1 MLSLIDGGC
10 RPPGMMV
17 GVANVYAVVPARGGS
32 KGIPAKN
39 LQVVGGH
46 PLVARAVIAA
56 HRSSRVGRVFV
67 STDDERIGEAASA
80 AGAEVVAR
88 PAALGSDE
96 ATSESALLH
105 ALDDLTGRGVPEPD
119 VLVMLQCTS
128 PFITPSDIDG
138 TIAAL
143 DRDGA
148 DSAFTV
154 TPSHAFLWR
163 SGPGGA
169 VAANHD
175 ATTRLRR
182 QDRESEYLETGG
194 VYAMRTPGFR
204 AARHRFFGRMAF
216 HEVPRL
222 RALEIDEPADL
233 VLARALAPQIDA
245 EQARDR
251 LPAHVAA
258 LVLDFDGVLTDNTV
272 MTREDGTESVL
283 CDRSDGFGIE
293 LLQQAGVR
301 VAVLSKERNPVVAA
315 RCAKLGVEHVQG
327 LDDKVPALRQYLARE
342 AIDPSEVVFVG
353 NDANDAG
360 CLALVACG
368 AIVADAHPSIRH
380 VADLVLTRPGG
391 HGAVREIADL
401 ILAHEEER

>member
-1 MLSLIDGGC
+1 
-10 RPPGMMV
+10 MMV
-17 GVANVYAVVPARGGS
+17 DVSKVHVVIPARGGS

-39 LQVVGGH
+39 LQIVGGR
-46 PLVARAVIAA
+46 PLVARAVGAA
-56 HRSSRVGRVFV
+56 RHAARVDRVFV
-67 STDDERIGEAASA
+67 STDDDHIGHAAKA
-80 AGAEVVAR
+80 AGAEVVVR
-88 PAALGSDE
+88 PAVLGTDE

-105 ALDDLTGRGVPEPD
+105 VLDDLAARGVTEPD
-119 VLVMLQCTS
+119 VLVMVQCTS
-128 PFITPSDIDG
+128 PFVVPSDIDG

-143 DRDGA
+143 DDA

-154 TPSHAFLWR
+154 TPSHGFLWR

-182 QDRESEYLETGG
+182 QDREPEYLETGG

-204 AARHRFFGRMAF
+204 DARHRFFGRIAF

-222 RALEIDEPADL
+222 RALEIDEPGDL

-251 LPAHVAA
+251 LPARVAA
-258 LVLDFDGVLTDNTV
+258 LVLDFDGVLTDNKV
-272 MTREDGTESVL
+272 VTREDGTESVL

-293 LLQQAGVR
+293 LLQRAGVR
-301 VAVLSKERNPVVAA
+301 VVVLSKERNPVVAA

-327 LDDKVPALRQYLARE
+327 LDDKVPALQQFLARE
-342 AIDPSEVVFVG
+342 AIEPSEVVFVG

-360 CLALVACG
+360 CLALAACG
-368 AIVADAHPSIRH
+368 AIVADSHPSVRH

-391 HGAVREIADL
+391 HGAVREMADL